1 MFQRRRKKYRLLDD
15 PELVAQYKADGDSDS
30 FGVLYERYGHLVMG
44 VCLKY
49 LKDEFEA
56 EDLTSKIF
64 EELGQKIRKHTIDN
78 FKGWLYQVTRNEC
91 LMFLRRHKP
100 YFVRGEQLQLAATEE
115 NNSKPDVEI
124 QLTLLEHALPRLKS
138 DQEKCLRLFYLEDK
152 SYNEVSS
159 LLQMDLKQ
167 VKSAI
172 QNGKR
177 NLKIILTQNDEFRQ
191 PAQ

>member
-1 MFQRRRKKYRLLDD
+1 MFQRRRKKYRLLED
-15 PELVAQYKADGDSDS
+15 PELVAQYKIYGDADS

-56 EDLTSKIF
+56 EDLSSKIF

-91 LMFLRRHKP
+91 LMFLRKNKP
-100 YFVRGEQLQLAATEE
+100 YFVREEQLQLAATED
-115 NNSKPDVEI
+115 NNSKPEAEI
-124 QLTLLEHALPRLKS
+124 QLTLLEHALARLKS

>member
-91 LMFLRRHKP
+91 LMFLRRYKP

-115 NNSKPDVEI
+115 NNSKLDVEI

>member
-1 MFQRRRKKYRLLDD
+1 MFQRRRKNYRLLDD
-15 PELVAQYKADGDSDS
+15 PELVALYKAYGDSDS

-64 EELGQKIRKHTIDN
+64 EELGQKIRKHTIEH

-91 LMFLRRHKP
+91 LMFLRKNKP
-100 YFVRGEQLQLAATEE
+100 YFVREGKFELAATEDTG
-115 NNSKPDVEI
+115 KPEAEI
-124 QLTLLEHALPRLKS
+124 QLTLLESALPQLKS

-152 SYNEVSS
+152 SYNEVSQ
-159 LLQMDLKQ
+159 LLHMDLKQ

-177 NLKIILTQNDEFRQ
+177 NLKLILTQHDEFRQ
-191 PAQ
+191 AAQ